1 LWLVAGADPEES
13 DIVFPVINARLSQ
26 KVLDRD
32 HDDYLDHPWPHL
44 ANLRNS
50 LWLE

>member
-1 LWLVAGADPEES
+1 VVPGLDPEES
-13 DIVFPVINARLSQ
+13 DAVFPVITAKLSQ

-32 HDDYLDHPWPHL
+32 HDDYLDHPWPHIP
-44 ANLRNS
+44 NLRDS